1 MQTPTRPTPAQVTD
15 AITYTRQALGADLQP
30 LTGGPGYVIRP
41 DGNTRG
47 SALVFPSFAACRA
60 WLLRHRQGLVTLT
73 TPNTLT
79 N

>member
-1 MQTPTRPTPAQVTD
+1 MQTTTPRPAQVTD
-15 AITYTRQALGADLQP
+15 AIDYTRRALDAELVP
-30 LTGGPGYVIRP
+30 LTGGPGWVIRP
-41 DGNTRG
+41 DGNTRA